1 MKFTARMSI
10 SEAIA
15 CIEALF
21 WEPLLS
27 HESLTVFGAE
37 ILGKELLPLT
47 QIRKGILQNIVS
59 FQ

>member
-1 MKFTARMSI
+1 MSI
-10 SEAIA
+10 PEAIA
-15 CIEALF
+15 CIEALV

-27 HESLTVFGAE
+27 HESLSVFGAE

-47 QIRKGILQNIVS
+47 QIRKGILQNTLS